1 MTPSIEAI
9 GPLRPAVLIE
19 TDQAAP
25 AGGGSSFAALLDTAA
40 SSLQRADDETALLA
54 AGRGSIAQAAIARAK
69 ADVALEVAAITASRV
84 SGAVTALLQTQVSC
98 VLARLP
104 ASVPRLVEDCTIWL
118 HHRRR
123 PVAAVTC
130 GVIVT
135 VLAGALLAHNTAP
148 VPLFDVPLHPRQAA
162 EVEQALTLWNEPFSA
177 NVQGTQLYVPARLRR
192 KLLVR
197 LALADLPHGYVPTTA
212 DVLAAQDNPL
222 TPPEIVDD
230 RRRAGIKRFVAAGY
244 PGLSTDKVAVVD
256 GSGELIGSP
265 PDRGASRE
273 ARIQSNVQSALD
285 AALGPGAAIVR
296 VSMRSAGSEQSTQ
309 STRVV
314 PHGLLDA
321 DTGRENGTESGRKLD
336 KERTTRHY
344 AYDTIVERRTTA
356 ADALVRMSVAVFLDA
371 ARTDASHQPAIAS
384 LVRAAAGADLDA
396 GDDVV
401 VESVPFAVRTKPA
414 IAAAPMPL
422 ARAVL
427 PAAAL
432 ALVAV
437 AFGFTLWPQRHRK
450 TPDPA
455 IAGLRSS
462 LERESPRTA
471 AYVLSTLPSSLR
483 ERVLQSYGPLRRA
496 SIEACLRERRA
507 R

>member
-1 MTPSIEAI
+1 M
-9 GPLRPAVLIE
+9 
-19 TDQAAP
+19 
-25 AGGGSSFAALLDTAA
+25 
-40 SSLQRADDETALLA
+40 
-54 AGRGSIAQAAIARAK
+54 
-69 ADVALEVAAITASRV
+69 
-84 SGAVTALLQTQVSC
+84 
-98 VLARLP
+98 LARLP

-135 VLAGALLAHNTAP
+135 VLAGALFAHNTAP

-192 KLLVR
+192 DLLVR

-230 RRRAGIKRFVAAGY
+230 RRRAGIEGDLVAGLRRIDGVADATVVIAPASADAFADSGERSPPSASVQLILGPGVALSAVAVAGIKRFVAAGY